1 MSDVETPYSLGNVWV
16 NVCDT
21 EKRLPDM
28 PFDTSLAYA
37 AAIGAALKESPRE
50 YV

>member
-1 MSDVETPYSLGNVWV
+1 MSDVETPYSLGNVWI
-16 NVCDT
+16 NVCDV

-28 PFDTSLAYA
+28 PFETSLAYA
-37 AAIGAALKESPRE
+37 AAIGAALEENSRE